1 MKVFLTLIL
10 GLVVASCGDGDDDS
24 NSTSNKRSA
33 KNIKVA
39 DWGNYNRTYV
49 GVTTR
54 APRFSSTPSKV
65 NKDYTLAGNSAGCR
79 VVPETGA
86 VTGIM
91 AGVENCKIVLTL
103 SANGY
108 KKLSHTYTITV
119 ETGAVGVADWGNY
132 DEVHLGESVP
142 APVISTTPSDANKTY
157 AAADDSS
164 GCSVDPTSGSV
175 TGTAAGTDNCKIAL
189 TLSATGYN
197 NTVHIYTISVKLRRI
212 MVAGSSDAQKWG
224 SYNAVTVGET
234 ATTAPTTG
242 ATTPAAV
249 SKSYATKNGS
259 TGCSVDPA
267 SGAVTGTTNGT
278 NNCKI
283 VLTLSATNYENLLH
297 TYTISVQPGTQ
308 RGIVWNVGT
317 TSVQAS
323 DSELVLAAVSNAHS
337 TATIT
342 YAVTSKGTPNCRFKG
357 NSGVN
362 ARTLRFDGVGTC
374 SVQATVRRTG
384 YTNWNS
390 VIISIAVTNNAPVGI
405 TWSGYGN
412 SNTATFGQSAPSL
425 VTPTLNPTSATAT
438 YGSTGDACSVFTNNG
453 TLTLLST
460 GTCVVTLTATPA
472 DNNNAVGTASVTVTV
487 NKGTQPPPSSSNIY
501 GSSPDLSTGGTLDV
515 IATPAGGYGTVE
527 YNSRTLAVCEVDS
540 ATGTVTALRNG
551 NCRIQARWSG
561 NGNYDPSSWANM
573 QTISVSK
580 GTINISDSGSFSG
593 NLAVGGDTLTPTVP
607 TITPTAVNFSYALA
621 SGETDCTLVTST
633 TGEVRAASVT
643 VVPGT
648 TACTIVLT
656 ASLTGY
662 NTSKVEI
669 SVNLLK
675 DPLTFSTP
683 PSDGGNA
690 LTVGGQLQLTDIPTK
705 DDNTVVVTWSF
716 AAAGTRNGS
725 TQSGVCSISNTGMVT
740 AGSSAQVGDICQ
752 ITSTASAPGY
762 NSVALTLSLTVAN
775 PNPVEIASGREHS
788 CVRFSNGGLK
798 CWGKNDEGQLGY
810 GNQDNLGDNSSE
822 MGSNL
827 PWINLGAGKSA
838 KAVSAGT
845 GHTCAI
851 LNDDSVKCW
860 GRNFEG
866 QLGIGDSDN
875 NRELTPAAVNLGT
888 GKSAKMIATGHIHT
902 CAILNDDSLKCWGS
916 NTNGQLGYGDKTHRN
931 APEPNSTV
939 NLGTS
944 KSAKKIA
951 TGAWHTCAILNDNS
965 VRCWGYNYA
974 GQLGIDSQTSVQSPR
989 TVDLGEG
996 RSAQGIFL
1004 GLDHTCALLDDDAL
1018 ACWGKN
1024 SYNQAGIAHLSG
1036 TLDPKFNLL
1045 VPHIVNFAQDDQYPQ
1060 SLSLG
1065 EEHTCA
1071 ILDDDSLICWGSGAN
1086 GQLGYESTDN
1096 QSTLPTTSIDL
1107 GTDKTVTMVTSG
1119 RGFTCAL
1126 LNDHTVKCW
1135 GRNSSGELGAE
1146 DNTVVWGDD
1155 SSEMGDNLQAVPL
1168 F

>member
-1 MKVFLTLIL
+1 MKVLLTLVL
-10 GLVVASCGDGDDDS
+10 GLVIASCGDDDS
-24 NSTSNKRSA
+24 DNATSNNRSA
-33 KNIKVA
+33 KKIKVV
-39 DWGNYNRTYV
+39 DWGSYSRTYV
-49 GVTTR
+49 GMVTR

-65 NKDYTLAGNSAGCR
+65 NKAYALASNSAGCR
-79 VVPETGA
+79 VTPETGA
-86 VTGIM
+86 VTGIS
-91 AGVENCKIVLTL
+91 AGVENCKVVLTL
-103 SANGY
+103 SASGY
-108 KKLSHTYTITV
+108 KKVSHTYTITV
-119 ETGAVGVADWGNY
+119 EIGGVSVADWGEY
-132 DEVHLGESVP
+132 GDVHTGENVP
-142 APVISTTPSDANKTY
+142 APVLVTTPTDASRAYATTSDST
-157 AAADDSS
+157 
-164 GCSVDPTSGSV
+164 GCNVDPASGAV
-175 TGTAAGTDNCKIAL
+175 TGVTAGTDNCKVL
-189 TLSATGYN
+189 VTLSANGYN
-197 NTVHIYTISVKLRRI
+197 DTEHTYVISVKLRRI
-212 MVAGSSDAQKWG
+212 MVSGSNDTQKWG
-224 SYNAVTVGET
+224 IYSAVTVGET
-234 ATTAPTTG
+234 ATAAPAIG

-249 SKSYATKNGS
+249 SKSYATQISS

-267 SGAVTGTTNGT
+267 SGVVTGTANGT
-278 NNCKI
+278 NNCKV
-283 VLTLSATNYENLLH
+283 VLTLSATGYENLLH
-297 TYTISVQPGTQ
+297 IYTISVQPGMQ

-317 TSVQAS
+317 TSVQTS
-323 DSELVLAAVSNAHS
+323 DGELALAAVSNAHS
-337 TATIT
+337 TATVS
-342 YAVTSKGTPNCRFKG
+342 YGVTSAGTTNCRFKG
-357 NSGVN
+357 ASGVN
-362 ARTLRFDGVGTC
+362 ARTLLFDTAGTC
-374 SVQATVRRTG
+374 SVQATAVRVG
-384 YTNWNS
+384 YTNWKSPIVN
-390 VIISIAVTNNAPVGI
+390 ISVTNNAPIGI
-405 TWSGYGN
+405 TWNGYGN

-425 VTPTLNPTSATAT
+425 IAPTLNPTSATAT
-438 YGSTGDACSVFTNNG
+438 YGSTGSACSVFTSNG
-453 TLTLLST
+453 ALTLLAA

-472 DNNNAVGTASVTVTV
+472 NNNHAVGTASVTVTV
-487 NKGTQPPPSSSNIY
+487 NKGTQSAPAASNIY
-501 GSSPDLSTGGTLDV
+501 GSSPDLATGGTLDV
-515 IATPAGGYGTVE
+515 IATPSGGYGTVE
-527 YNSRTLAVCEVDS
+527 YNSTTLTICQVNGS
-540 ATGTVTALRNG
+540 TGTVTALRNG
-551 NCRIQARWSG
+551 SCRIQARWSG
-561 NGNYDPSSWANM
+561 NGNYNASNWANI
-573 QTISVSK
+573 QTIAISK
-580 GTINISDSGSFSG
+580 GTITISDAGSFSG
-593 NLAVGGDTLTPTVP
+593 SLAVGGDALTPSAPNIAPTTVN
-607 TITPTAVNFSYALA
+607 ISYALKA
-621 SGETDCTLVTST
+621 NEADCTLVTPT
-633 TGEVRAASVT
+633 TGEVRAANVVVT
-643 VVPGT
+643 PGT

-656 ASLTGY
+656 ANLVGY
-662 NTSKVEI
+662 NSATAEI

-675 DPLTFSTP
+675 DALTFSSP

-690 LTVGGQLQLTDIPTK
+690 LTVGGQLKLANIPTK
-705 DDNTVVVTWSF
+705 DDNTVAVTWSF

-725 TQSGVCSISNTGMVT
+725 TQSGVCSVNNTGMVT

-752 ITSTASAPGY
+752 ITSTASATGY

-810 GNQDNLGDNSSE
+810 GNQDNRGDNSNE
-822 MGSNL
+822 MGSRL
-827 PWINLGAGKSA
+827 PWINLGVGKSA
-838 KAVSAGT
+838 KAISAGT

-860 GRNFEG
+860 GRNFDGE
-866 QLGIGDSDN
+866 LGIGDSDN
-875 NRELTPAAVNLGT
+875 NRELTPTAVNLGT

-916 NTNGQLGYGDKTHRN
+916 NTYGQLGYGDKTHRN
-931 APEPNSTV
+931 APADSTV
-939 NLGTS
+939 NLGTG

-965 VRCWGYNYA
+965 VRCWGSNYA
-974 GQLGIDSQTSVQSPR
+974 GQLGIDSQTSVPSPR

-1146 DNTVVWGDD
+1146 DSTVVWGDD
-1155 SSEMGDNLQAVPL
+1155 SSEMGDNLQIVPL